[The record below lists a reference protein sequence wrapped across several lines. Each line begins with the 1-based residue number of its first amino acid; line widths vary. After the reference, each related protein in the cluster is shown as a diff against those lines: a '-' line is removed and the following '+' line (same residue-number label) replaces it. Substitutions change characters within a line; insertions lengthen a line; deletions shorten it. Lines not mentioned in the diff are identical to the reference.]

1 MEIIKSNITHNL
13 KMEKY
18 FPEKNVCFVDI
29 ETTGLNRNKEII
41 YLIGLLFFNRSSD
54 SWVLNQYFANS
65 IEMEKD
71 ILGAFNS
78 EINNF
83 DVVITYNG
91 DSFDLP
97 FIRYRLKRY
106 DIDGIYLDDITSFDL
121 YKIIRSNNMY
131 LNLPN
136 LKLKTLE
143 QFLGIER
150 EDKLSGFECI
160 GLYYDYMESNNS
172 VLRENILKHNYDDLV
187 NMLDTMNILDILDR
201 KKSFY
206 TEFKNIHRKISIDS
220 VKTVGDSIVIN
231 GQIQPK
237 MKSNL
242 KYYRDNYSLNTESHG
257 EFFLSLYY
265 KIGFVEKDLKGLYI
279 DKREF
284 EELPLV
290 NNNSPYKLLPN
301 IILLKVGNLYY
312 IENIKSL
319 VEEIFKSID

>member
-91 DSFDLP
+91 GSFDLP

-106 DIDGIYLDDITSFDL
+106 DIEGIYLDDITSFDL
-121 YKIIRSNNMY
+121 YKIMRSNNMF

-160 GLYYDYMESNNS
+160 ELYYDYMESNNS

>member
-1 MEIIKSNITHNL
+1 
-13 KMEKY
+13 MEKY